1 MKKQRLIE
9 LQEKSENG
17 NAELKDVV
25 EILSELFLTQSQYNK
40 ELLASIGD
48 LSAKVNKLQT
58 KINDIAKYTTNEPFD
73 KFLDIVLLPS
83 IKIDISGFLLIFMG
97 VGRQTIIILAFLIK
111 FEFVEKDKNV

>member
-40 ELLASIGD
+40 ELLSSIGD

-58 KINDIAKYTTNEPFD
+58 KIKH
-73 KFLDIVLLPS
+73 FLCQKVWPINC
-83 IKIDISGFLLIFMG
+83 LIYY
-97 VGRQTIIILAFLIK
+97 
-111 FEFVEKDKNV
+111 